1 MFHPWLFLDSCQL
14 PMMSYLVIVEFQT
27 RRIRRKLISGMNGF
41 IEFLVTYGLP
51 LLFLAILLEQLG
63 LPLPA
68 LPWLLAVGALSANA
82 KFSAPAGIA
91 VATMACLVA
100 DSTWFY
106 LGRHQG
112 NRLLAL
118 LCRISL
124 EPDSCVRRTENAFT
138 RYGLRTLLVS
148 KFIPGLNTVAAPLAG
163 ASKVSVRR
171 FLLFDAT
178 GALIYASCY
187 ILLGYFFRNQIEQI
201 VAALASIGK
210 GALLV
215 LAFLIAGYL
224 GLKLWRRQMLLR
236 ELRMTR
242 ITVAE
247 LRQKLD
253 AGENPLIFD
262 LRANPDGGEELII
275 PGAVRISM
283 DELGKSAD
291 IPRDRD
297 IIVYCA
303 CPNEVSA
310 ARVAVKLRQKGFT
323 RVRPLKGGIDAWR
336 KHHAQIQVSS
346 VGPAS
351 RSEAKVVVGV
361 NS

>member
-1 MFHPWLFLDSCQL
+1 
-14 PMMSYLVIVEFQT
+14 MSGL
-27 RRIRRKLISGMNGF
+27 
-41 IEFLVTYGLP
+41 IEFLIAYGLP

-68 LPWLLAVGALSANA
+68 VPWLLAVGSLSANA

-91 VATMACLVA
+91 VAAIACLIA
-100 DSTWFY
+100 DLTWFY
-106 LGRHQG
+106 LGRNHG
-112 NRLLAL
+112 NRLLGL

-163 ASKVSVRR
+163 ASKVSARR

-178 GALIYASCY
+178 GSIFYASCY

-201 VAALASIGK
+201 VAALTGVGR
-210 GALLV
+210 GALLLLV
-215 LAFLIAGYL
+215 GLIAAYL
-224 GLKLWRRQMLLR
+224 GFKLWRRQLLLR

-253 AGENPLIFD
+253 SGENPLIFD
-262 LRANPDGGEELII
+262 LRADPGGEELII

-283 DELGKSAD
+283 DELGKSTD

-310 ARVAVKLRQKGFT
+310 ARVALKLRQKGFT
-323 RVRPLKGGIDAWR
+323 RVRPLKGGIEAWR
-336 KHHAQIQVSS
+336 EHHAQIQISS
-346 VGPAS
+346 VAS
-351 RSEAKVVVGV
+351 VEAADTKVIASV

>member
-1 MFHPWLFLDSCQL
+1 
-14 PMMSYLVIVEFQT
+14 MSGL
-27 RRIRRKLISGMNGF
+27 L
-41 IEFLVTYGLP
+41 EFLIAYGLP
-51 LLFLAILLEQLG
+51 LLFVAILLEQLG

-68 LPWLLAVGALSANA
+68 VPWLLAVGSLSANA
-82 KFSAPAGIA
+82 KFSAPAGVA
-91 VATMACLVA
+91 VAVVACLVA

-112 NRLLAL
+112 NRLLGF

-124 EPDSCVRRTENAFT
+124 EPDSCVRRTENAFS

-148 KFIPGLNTVAAPLAG
+148 KFVPGLNTVAAPLAG

-178 GALIYASCY
+178 GALLYAGCY
-187 ILLGYFFRNQIEQI
+187 ILVGFLFRDQIEQI
-201 VAALASIGK
+201 TAALAGLGK
-210 GALLV
+210 SALLV
-215 LAFLIAGYL
+215 LALLIGAYL
-224 GLKLWRRQMLLR
+224 GFKLWRRQMLLR

-242 ITVAE
+242 ITVVE
-247 LRQKLD
+247 LQQKMD

-262 LRANPDGGEELII
+262 LRADGGSEELII

-283 DELGKSAD
+283 DDLGKSAD

-310 ARVAVKLRQKGFT
+310 ARVALKLRQKGFT
-323 RVRPLKGGIDAWR
+323 RVRPLKGGINAWR
-336 KHHAQIQVSS
+336 EHHAQIQASRLITAESADVKAVVSVSS
-346 VGPAS
+346 
-351 RSEAKVVVGV
+351 
-361 NS
+361 

>member
-1 MFHPWLFLDSCQL
+1 
-14 PMMSYLVIVEFQT
+14 V
-27 RRIRRKLISGMNGF
+27 
-41 IEFLVTYGLP
+41 
-51 LLFLAILLEQLG
+51 AILLEQLG

-68 LPWLLAVGALSANA
+68 VPWLLAVGSLSANA
-82 KFSAPAGIA
+82 KFSAPAGTA
-91 VATMACLVA
+91 VAVVACLVA

-112 NRLLAL
+112 NRLLGL

-124 EPDSCVRRTENAFT
+124 EPDSCVRRTENAFS

-148 KFIPGLNTVAAPLAG
+148 KFVPGLNTVAAPLAG

-178 GALIYASCY
+178 GSLLYAGSY
-187 ILLGYFFRNQIEQI
+187 ILLGYLFRNQIEQI
-201 VAALASIGK
+201 ADALAGLGK
-210 GALLV
+210 SALLV
-215 LAFLIAGYL
+215 LVFLVAAYL
-224 GLKLWRRQMLLR
+224 GFKLLRRQMLLR

-262 LRANPDGGEELII
+262 LRASAGEEELII

-283 DELGKSAD
+283 DDLGKSAD

-310 ARVAVKLRQKGFT
+310 ARVALKLRQKGFT

-336 KHHAQIQVSS
+336 QHHAQTRVATL
-346 VGPAS
+346 AS
-351 RSEAKVVVGV
+351 TEGTGAKEIAGV

>member
-1 MFHPWLFLDSCQL
+1 
-14 PMMSYLVIVEFQT
+14 MSGL
-27 RRIRRKLISGMNGF
+27 
-41 IEFLVTYGLP
+41 IEFLIAYGLP
-51 LLFLAILLEQLG
+51 LLFVAILVEQLG

-68 LPWLLAVGALSANA
+68 VPWLLAVGSLSANA

-91 VATMACLVA
+91 VAAIACLIA
-100 DSTWFY
+100 DLTWFY
-106 LGRHQG
+106 LGRNHG
-112 NRLLAL
+112 NRLLGL

-163 ASKVSVRR
+163 ASKVSARR

-178 GALIYASCY
+178 GSIIYASCY
-187 ILLGYFFRNQIEQI
+187 ILLGYFFRNQLEQI
-201 VAALASIGK
+201 AAALAGLGK
-210 GALLV
+210 SALLLLASLV
-215 LAFLIAGYL
+215 VAYLAF
-224 GLKLWRRQMLLR
+224 KLWRRQLLLR

-262 LRANPDGGEELII
+262 LRADSGDGEELII

-283 DELGKSAD
+283 DELGKSTD

-303 CPNEVSA
+303 CPNEISA
-310 ARVAVKLRQKGFT
+310 ARVALKLRQNGFT

-336 KHHAQIQVSS
+336 EHHVQAQISS
-346 VGPAS
+346 VAS
-351 RSEAKVVVGV
+351 MEGTSAKAVVSV

>member
-1 MFHPWLFLDSCQL
+1 
-14 PMMSYLVIVEFQT
+14 MSGL
-27 RRIRRKLISGMNGF
+27 
-41 IEFLVTYGLP
+41 IEFLIAYGLP
-51 LLFLAILLEQLG
+51 LLFVAILLEQLG

-68 LPWLLAVGALSANA
+68 VPWLLAVGSLSANA

-91 VATMACLVA
+91 VAAIACLIA
-100 DSTWFY
+100 DLLWFY
-106 LGRHQG
+106 LGRNHG
-112 NRLLAL
+112 NRLLGL

-163 ASKVSVRR
+163 ASKVSARR

-178 GALIYASCY
+178 GSLIYASCY
-187 ILLGYFFRNQIEQI
+187 ILLGYAFRNQIEQI
-201 VAALASIGK
+201 VDALAGIGK
-210 GALLV
+210 SALLLLV
-215 LAFLIAGYL
+215 SLVVAYL
-224 GLKLWRRQMLLR
+224 GFKLWRRQMLLR

-242 ITVAE
+242 ITVTE

-262 LRANPDGGEELII
+262 LRANPDGSEELII

-283 DELGKSAD
+283 DELGKSTD

-310 ARVAVKLRQKGFT
+310 ARVALKLRQKGFT

-336 KHHAQIQVSS
+336 EHHARTQALTLAVGEGTETKAVVS
-346 VGPAS
+346 
-351 RSEAKVVVGV
+351 V

>member
-1 MFHPWLFLDSCQL
+1 
-14 PMMSYLVIVEFQT
+14 MSGL
-27 RRIRRKLISGMNGF
+27 
-41 IEFLVTYGLP
+41 IEFLIAYGLP
-51 LLFLAILLEQLG
+51 LLFVAILLEQLG

-68 LPWLLAVGALSANA
+68 VPWLLAVGSLSANA

-91 VATMACLVA
+91 VAAVACLVA

-112 NRLLAL
+112 NRLLGL

-124 EPDSCVRRTENAFT
+124 EPDSCVRRTENAFS

-148 KFIPGLNTVAAPLAG
+148 KFVPGLNTVAAPLAG
-163 ASKVSVRR
+163 ASKVGAQR

-178 GALIYASCY
+178 GSIIYASCY

-201 VAALASIGK
+201 AGALSGLGK
-210 GALLV
+210 SALLV
-215 LAFLIAGYL
+215 LVFLVAAYL
-224 GLKLWRRQMLLR
+224 GFKLWRRQMLLR

-253 AGENPLIFD
+253 AGESPLIFD
-262 LRANPDGGEELII
+262 LRANPGGSEELII
-275 PGAVRISM
+275 PGAIRISM
-283 DELGKSAD
+283 DELGKNAD

-310 ARVAVKLRQKGFT
+310 ARVALKLRQKGFT
-323 RVRPLKGGIDAWR
+323 RVRPLKGGIDAW
-336 KHHAQIQVSS
+336 KQHHAQIQVSS
-346 VGPAS
+346 VTPVERTDAKTIAS
-351 RSEAKVVVGV
+351 V

>member
-1 MFHPWLFLDSCQL
+1 
-14 PMMSYLVIVEFQT
+14 MSGL
-27 RRIRRKLISGMNGF
+27 
-41 IEFLVTYGLP
+41 IEFLIAYGLP

-68 LPWLLAVGALSANA
+68 VPWLLAVGSLSANA
-82 KFSAPAGIA
+82 KFSAPAGVA
-91 VATMACLVA
+91 VAVVACLIA

-106 LGRHQG
+106 LGRHHG
-112 NRLLAL
+112 NRLLGL

-124 EPDSCVRRTENAFT
+124 EPDSCVRRTENSFA

-148 KFIPGLNTVAAPLAG
+148 KFVPGLNTVAAPLAG

-178 GALIYASCY
+178 GALLYAGCY
-187 ILLGYFFRNQIEQI
+187 ILVGFLFRDQIEQI
-201 VAALASIGK
+201 TAALAGLGQS
-210 GALLV
+210 AVLV
-215 LAFLIAGYL
+215 LVLLIGAYL
-224 GLKLWRRQMLLR
+224 GFKLWRRQMLLR

-242 ITVAE
+242 ITVVE
-247 LRQKLD
+247 LQQKMD

-262 LRANPDGGEELII
+262 LRADGGSEELII

-283 DELGKSAD
+283 DDLGKSAD

-310 ARVAVKLRQKGFT
+310 ARVALKLRQKGFT
-323 RVRPLKGGIDAWR
+323 RVRPLKGGIQAWR
-336 KHHAQIQVSS
+336 EHSAQIQVQSAAATERADAKAVVSISS
-346 VGPAS
+346 
-351 RSEAKVVVGV
+351 
-361 NS
+361 

>member
-1 MFHPWLFLDSCQL
+1 
-14 PMMSYLVIVEFQT
+14 MSGL
-27 RRIRRKLISGMNGF
+27 
-41 IEFLVTYGLP
+41 IEFLIAYGLP
-51 LLFLAILLEQLG
+51 LLFAAILLEQLG

-68 LPWLLAVGALSANA
+68 VPWLLAFGSLSANA

-91 VATMACLVA
+91 VAALACLVA

-112 NRLLAL
+112 NRLLGL

-124 EPDSCVRRTENAFT
+124 EPDSCVRRTENAFS

-148 KFIPGLNTVAAPLAG
+148 KFVPGLNTVAAPLAG
-163 ASKVSVRR
+163 ASKVSARR

-178 GALIYASCY
+178 GSLIYAGCY
-187 ILLGYFFRNQIEQI
+187 ISLGYLFRDQIEQI
-201 VAALASIGK
+201 AGALAGLGK
-210 GALLV
+210 SALLV
-215 LAFLIAGYL
+215 LVFLVVAYL
-224 GLKLWRRQMLLR
+224 GFKLWRRQMLLR

-262 LRANPDGGEELII
+262 LRASAGGGEELII
-275 PGAVRISM
+275 PGAIRISM
-283 DELGKSAD
+283 DELGKSTD

-310 ARVAVKLRQKGFT
+310 ARVALNLRQKGFT

-336 KHHAQIQVSS
+336 EHHAQTQALTVDAGEGTETKAVVS
-346 VGPAS
+346 
-351 RSEAKVVVGV
+351 V

>member
-1 MFHPWLFLDSCQL
+1 
-14 PMMSYLVIVEFQT
+14 MSGL
-27 RRIRRKLISGMNGF
+27 
-41 IEFLVTYGLP
+41 IEFLIAYGLP
-51 LLFLAILLEQLG
+51 LLFMAILLEQLG

-68 LPWLLAVGALSANA
+68 APWLLAVGALSVDA

-91 VATMACLVA
+91 VAVIACLLS

-112 NRLLAL
+112 NRLLGL

-124 EPDSCVRRTENAFT
+124 EPDSCVRRTENAFS

-148 KFIPGLNTVAAPLAG
+148 KFVPGLNTVAAPLAG
-163 ASKVSVRR
+163 ASKVGVRR

-178 GALIYASCY
+178 GSLLYAGSY
-187 ILLGYFFRNQIEQI
+187 ILLGYLFRDQIEQI
-201 VAALASIGK
+201 AAALAGLGK
-210 GALLV
+210 SALLV
-215 LAFLIAGYL
+215 LAFLIAAYL
-224 GLKLWRRQMLLR
+224 GFKLWRRQMLLR

-262 LRANPDGGEELII
+262 LRANPGGGEELII

-283 DELGKSAD
+283 DDIGKCSAE
-291 IPRDRD
+291 IPHDRD

-310 ARVAVKLRQKGFT
+310 ARVALKLRQKGFT

-336 KHHAQIQVSS
+336 AHHAQMQVQN
-346 VGPAS
+346 VAPAEGTKPNEVKLMVES
-351 RSEAKVVVGV
+351 
-361 NS
+361 

>member
-1 MFHPWLFLDSCQL
+1 
-14 PMMSYLVIVEFQT
+14 
-27 RRIRRKLISGMNGF
+27 MNGLT
-41 IEFLVTYGLP
+41 EFLIAYGLP
-51 LLFLAILLEQLG
+51 LLFVALLLEQLG
-63 LPLPA
+63 LPIPA
-68 LPWLLAVGALSANA
+68 VPWLLAVGSLSAGA

-91 VATMACLVA
+91 IAVTACLIA
-100 DSTWFY
+100 DLIWFY

-112 NRLLAL
+112 NRLLGF

-163 ASKVSVRR
+163 LSKCSAPR
-171 FLLFDAT
+171 FLLYDGT
-178 GALIYASCY
+178 GAIIYASCY
-187 ILLGYFFRNQIEQI
+187 ILLGYAFSDQIQQI
-201 VAALASIGK
+201 AAALASIGK
-210 GALLV
+210 SALIL
-215 LAFLIAGYL
+215 LASLLLAYL

-253 AGENPLIFD
+253 AGENPIIFD
-262 LRANPDGGEELII
+262 LRSNAGEDDLFI
-275 PGAVRISM
+275 PGAIRISM
-283 DELGKSAD
+283 DELAKSAE

-303 CPNEVSA
+303 CPNEVSS
-310 ARVAVKLRQKGFT
+310 ARVALKLRQKGFT
-323 RVRPLKGGIDAWR
+323 RVRPLQGGIDAWR
-336 KHHAQIQVSS
+336 EHAVQLKVSS
-346 VGPAS
+346 VGPAEETKGMVS
-351 RSEAKVVVGV
+351 IGS
-361 NS
+361 

>member
-1 MFHPWLFLDSCQL
+1 
-14 PMMSYLVIVEFQT
+14 MSGL
-27 RRIRRKLISGMNGF
+27 
-41 IEFLVTYGLP
+41 IEFLIAYGLP
-51 LLFLAILLEQLG
+51 LLFVAILVEQLG

-68 LPWLLAVGALSANA
+68 VPWLLAVGSLSANA

-91 VATMACLVA
+91 VAAIACLIA
-100 DSTWFY
+100 DLTWFY
-106 LGRHQG
+106 LGRNHG
-112 NRLLAL
+112 NRLLGL

-163 ASKVSVRR
+163 ASKVSARR
-171 FLLFDAT
+171 FLLFDTT
-178 GALIYASCY
+178 GSLIYASCY

-201 VAALASIGK
+201 VAALTGVGR
-210 GALLV
+210 GALLLLV
-215 LAFLIAGYL
+215 GLIAAYL
-224 GLKLWRRQMLLR
+224 CFKLWRRQLLLR

-253 AGENPLIFD
+253 AGESPLIFD
-262 LRANPDGGEELII
+262 LRADPGGEELII

-283 DELGKSAD
+283 DELGKSTD

-310 ARVAVKLRQKGFT
+310 ARVALKLRQKGFT
-323 RVRPLKGGIDAWR
+323 RVRPLKGGIEAWR
-336 KHHAQIQVSS
+336 AHHTQIQISS
-346 VGPAS
+346 VAS
-351 RSEAKVVVGV
+351 AEAAGAKAIASF

>member
-1 MFHPWLFLDSCQL
+1 
-14 PMMSYLVIVEFQT
+14 MS
-27 RRIRRKLISGMNGF
+27 GF
-41 IEFLVTYGLP
+41 IEFLITYGLP
-51 LLFLAILLEQLG
+51 LLFVAILVEQLG

-68 LPWLLAVGALSANA
+68 APWLLAVGALSVDA
-82 KFSAPAGIA
+82 KFSALAGIA
-91 VATMACLVA
+91 VAVIACLVA

-112 NRLLAL
+112 NRLLGL

-163 ASKVSVRR
+163 ASKVSARR

-178 GALIYASCY
+178 GSLIYASGY
-187 ILLGYFFRNQIEQI
+187 ILLGYCFRNQIEQI
-201 VAALASIGK
+201 VAALAGIGK
-210 GALLV
+210 GALLLV
-215 LAFLIAGYL
+215 ASLFVAYL
-224 GLKLWRRQMLLR
+224 GFKLWRRQMLLR

-253 AGENPLIFD
+253 AGESPLIFD
-262 LRANPDGGEELII
+262 LRANPDGGDELII
-275 PGAVRISM
+275 PGAIRISM
-283 DELGKSAD
+283 DDLGKSTE

-310 ARVAVKLRQKGFT
+310 ARVALKLRQKGFT
-323 RVRPLKGGIDAWR
+323 RVRPLKGGIEAWR
-336 KHHAQIQVSS
+336 AHQVQVQVSS
-346 VGPAS
+346 VAS
-351 RSEAKVVVGV
+351 PEGTGAKASEVKVMVE
-361 NS
+361 S

>member
-1 MFHPWLFLDSCQL
+1 
-14 PMMSYLVIVEFQT
+14 MSGL
-27 RRIRRKLISGMNGF
+27 
-41 IEFLVTYGLP
+41 IEFLIAYGLP
-51 LLFLAILLEQLG
+51 LLFAAILLEQLG

-68 LPWLLAVGALSANA
+68 VPWLLAVGSLSANA
-82 KFSAPAGIA
+82 KFSAPAGIGVA
-91 VATMACLVA
+91 VIACLVA

-106 LGRHQG
+106 LGRNQG

-163 ASKVSVRR
+163 ASKVSARR

-178 GALIYASCY
+178 GSLIYASCY
-187 ILLGYFFRNQIEQI
+187 ILLGYCFRNQIEQI
-201 VAALASIGK
+201 VAALAGIGK
-210 GALLV
+210 GALLL
-215 LAFLIAGYL
+215 LACLVVAYL
-224 GLKLWRRQMLLR
+224 GFKLWRRHMLLR

-242 ITVAE
+242 ITVVE
-247 LRQKLD
+247 LRQKMD

-283 DELGKSAD
+283 DDLGKSAD

-310 ARVAVKLRQKGFT
+310 ARVALKLRQKGFT

-336 KHHAQIQVSS
+336 KHHAETQLSS
-346 VGPAS
+346 VALAEAT
-351 RSEAKVVVGV
+351 EAKVVVSS
-361 NS
+361 NN

>member
-1 MFHPWLFLDSCQL
+1 
-14 PMMSYLVIVEFQT
+14 MSGL
-27 RRIRRKLISGMNGF
+27 
-41 IEFLVTYGLP
+41 IEFLIVYGLP
-51 LLFLAILLEQLG
+51 LLFAAILLEQLG

-68 LPWLLAVGALSANA
+68 VPWLLAVGALSANA

-91 VATMACLVA
+91 VAVGACLIA
-100 DSTWFY
+100 DLIWFY
-106 LGRHQG
+106 LGRNHG
-112 NRLLAL
+112 IRLLGF

-124 EPDSCVRRTENAFT
+124 EPDSCVRRTENAFS

-148 KFIPGLNTVAAPLAG
+148 KFVPGLNTVAAPLAG
-163 ASKVSVRR
+163 ASKVSARR
-171 FLLFDAT
+171 FLLFDVT
-178 GALIYASCY
+178 GAIIYASCY

-201 VAALASIGK
+201 AAALASLGK
-210 GALLV
+210 SALLLLASLV
-215 LAFLIAGYL
+215 VAYLAF
-224 GLKLWRRQMLLR
+224 KLWRRQMLLR

-242 ITVAE
+242 ITVTE
-247 LRQKLD
+247 LRQKMD

-262 LRANPDGGEELII
+262 LRASAAGEELII

-283 DELGKSAD
+283 DDLGKSAD

-310 ARVAVKLRQKGFT
+310 ARVALKLRQKGFT

-336 KHHAQIQVSS
+336 EHAAQIQIQS
-346 VGPAS
+346 VATTEGTD
-351 RSEAKVVVGV
+351 AKAVLSV

>member
-1 MFHPWLFLDSCQL
+1 
-14 PMMSYLVIVEFQT
+14 MSGL
-27 RRIRRKLISGMNGF
+27 
-41 IEFLVTYGLP
+41 IEFLIAYGLP
-51 LLFLAILLEQLG
+51 LLFVAILLEQLG
-63 LPLPA
+63 MPLPA
-68 LPWLLAVGALSANA
+68 VPWLLAVGSLSANA

-91 VATMACLVA
+91 VAVVACLVA

-112 NRLLAL
+112 NRLLGW

-124 EPDSCVRRTENAFT
+124 EPDSCVRRTENAFS

-148 KFIPGLNTVAAPLAG
+148 KFVPGLNTVAAPLAG
-163 ASKVSVRR
+163 ASKVSARR

-178 GALIYASCY
+178 GALLYAGCY
-187 ILLGYFFRNQIEQI
+187 ILVGYLFRDQIEQI
-201 VAALASIGK
+201 TAALAGLGK
-210 GALLV
+210 SALLV
-215 LAFLIAGYL
+215 LVFLIAAYL

-247 LRQKLD
+247 LQQKMD

-262 LRANPDGGEELII
+262 LRADAAGEELII
-275 PGAVRISM
+275 PGAIRISM

-310 ARVAVKLRQKGFT
+310 ARVALKLRQKGFT
-323 RVRPLKGGIDAWR
+323 RVRPLKGGIQAWR
-336 KHHAQIQVSS
+336 EHAAQIQVQSI
-346 VGPAS
+346 AS
-351 RSEAKVVVGV
+351 AEGAEAKIIAGV
-361 NS
+361 NP

>member
-1 MFHPWLFLDSCQL
+1 
-14 PMMSYLVIVEFQT
+14 MS
-27 RRIRRKLISGMNGF
+27 GF
-41 IEFLVTYGLP
+41 IEFLITYGLP
-51 LLFLAILLEQLG
+51 LLFVAILVEQLG

-68 LPWLLAVGALSANA
+68 APWLLAVGALSVDA

-91 VATMACLVA
+91 VAVIACLVA

-163 ASKVSVRR
+163 ASKVSARR
-171 FLLFDAT
+171 FLFFDAT
-178 GALIYASCY
+178 GSLIYASCY

-201 VAALASIGK
+201 VAALSGIGES
-210 GALLV
+210 ALLLV
-215 LAFLIAGYL
+215 ASLFVAYL
-224 GLKLWRRQMLLR
+224 GFKLWRRQMLLR

-242 ITVAE
+242 ITVTE

-275 PGAVRISM
+275 PGAIRISM
-283 DELGKSAD
+283 DELGKSTE

-310 ARVAVKLRQKGFT
+310 ARVALKLRQKGFT
-323 RVRPLKGGIDAWR
+323 RVRPLKGGIEAWR
-336 KHHAQIQVSS
+336 AHQVQVQVSS
-346 VGPAS
+346 VAS
-351 RSEAKVVVGV
+351 PEGTGAKASEVKVMVE
-361 NS
+361 S

>member
-1 MFHPWLFLDSCQL
+1 MGGL
-14 PMMSYLVIVEFQT
+14 
-27 RRIRRKLISGMNGF
+27 
-41 IEFLVTYGLP
+41 IEFLIAYGLP
-51 LLFLAILLEQLG
+51 LLFVAILLEQLG

-68 LPWLLAVGALSANA
+68 VPWLLAVGSLSANA
-82 KFSAPAGIA
+82 KFSAPAGITVA
-91 VATMACLVA
+91 VVACLVA

-112 NRLLAL
+112 NRLLGL

-124 EPDSCVRRTENAFT
+124 EPDSCVRRTENAFS

-148 KFIPGLNTVAAPLAG
+148 KFVPGLNTVAAPLAG
-163 ASKVSVRR
+163 ASKVGLRR

-178 GALIYASCY
+178 GSLIYAGCY
-187 ILLGYFFRNQIEQI
+187 ILLGYLFRDGIEQI
-201 VAALASIGK
+201 AAALAGLGK
-210 GALLV
+210 SALVALALL
-215 LAFLIAGYL
+215 IAAYL
-224 GLKLWRRQMLLR
+224 GFKLWRRQMLLR

-242 ITVAE
+242 ITVSE

-262 LRANPDGGEELII
+262 LRANAGEEELII
-275 PGAVRISM
+275 PGAIRISM

-303 CPNEVSA
+303 CPNEISA
-310 ARVAVKLRQKGFT
+310 ARVALKLRQKGFS
-323 RVRPLKGGIDAWR
+323 RVRPLKGGIQAWR
-336 KHHAQIQVSS
+336 EHSAQIQVQS
-346 VGPAS
+346 VAS
-351 RSEAKVVVGV
+351 TEGAEAKIIAGV
-361 NS
+361 NP

>member
-1 MFHPWLFLDSCQL
+1 
-14 PMMSYLVIVEFQT
+14 MSGL
-27 RRIRRKLISGMNGF
+27 
-41 IEFLVTYGLP
+41 IEFLIAYGLP
-51 LLFLAILLEQLG
+51 LLFMAILLEQLG

-68 LPWLLAVGALSANA
+68 APWLLAVGALSVDA

-91 VATMACLVA
+91 VAVIACLLS

-112 NRLLAL
+112 NRLLGL

-124 EPDSCVRRTENAFT
+124 EPDSCVRRTENAFS

-148 KFIPGLNTVAAPLAG
+148 KFVPGLNTVAAPLAG
-163 ASKVSVRR
+163 ASKVGVRR

-178 GALIYASCY
+178 GSLLYAGSY
-187 ILLGYFFRNQIEQI
+187 ILLGYLFRDQIEQI
-201 VAALASIGK
+201 AAALAGLGK
-210 GALLV
+210 SALLV
-215 LAFLIAGYL
+215 LAFLIAAYL
-224 GLKLWRRQMLLR
+224 GFKLWRRQMLLR

-262 LRANPDGGEELII
+262 LRADGGSEELII
-275 PGAVRISM
+275 PGAIRISM
-283 DELGKSAD
+283 DDLGKSAD

-310 ARVAVKLRQKGFT
+310 ARVALKLRQKGFT
-323 RVRPLKGGIDAWR
+323 RVRPLKGGIEAW
-336 KHHAQIQVSS
+336 KEHHARSLVSS
-346 VGPAS
+346 ITPAE
-351 RSEAKVVVGV
+351 RTETKTVVSVD
-361 NS
+361 S

>member
-1 MFHPWLFLDSCQL
+1 
-14 PMMSYLVIVEFQT
+14 MSGL
-27 RRIRRKLISGMNGF
+27 
-41 IEFLVTYGLP
+41 IEFLIAYGLP
-51 LLFLAILLEQLG
+51 LLFAAILLEQLG

-68 LPWLLAVGALSANA
+68 VPWLLAVGSLSANA

-91 VATMACLVA
+91 VAVVACLLA
-100 DSTWFY
+100 DSIWFY
-106 LGRHQG
+106 LGRNQG

-163 ASKVSVRR
+163 ASKVSARR

-178 GALIYASCY
+178 GSLIYASCY
-187 ILLGYFFRNQIEQI
+187 ILLGYCFRNQIEQI
-201 VAALASIGK
+201 VAALAGIGK
-210 GALLV
+210 GALLL
-215 LAFLIAGYL
+215 LASLIVAYL
-224 GLKLWRRQMLLR
+224 GFKLWRRHMLLR

-242 ITVAE
+242 ITVVE
-247 LRQKLD
+247 LREKMD

-275 PGAVRISM
+275 PGAIRISM
-283 DELGKSAD
+283 DDLGKSAD

-310 ARVAVKLRQKGFT
+310 ARVALKLRQKGFT
-323 RVRPLKGGIDAWR
+323 RVRPLKGGIEAWR
-336 KHHAQIQVSS
+336 KHHADTQVST
-346 VGPAS
+346 VAPVEGT
-351 RSEAKVVVGV
+351 EAKVVVALD
-361 NS
+361 N